1 VIVRDVRREEQE
13 ALGALTVAAY
23 RALLGENMGAGYAAE
38 LADVAGR
45 ATLVDVLVAVDDHG
59 ELLGGITYIPG
70 PGPMAWFTDAGEA
83 GMRMLAVDP
92 AAQGRGVGGAL
103 VSACVQR
110 AVASRKT
117 RLLLHTTQPMVV
129 AHRLYDRAGF
139 RRDPDH
145 DEVVEGG
152 LLLLGYALDLGGRV
166 EPCRPGGGIG

>member
-1 VIVRDVRREEQE
+1 VIVRDVRREEHE
-13 ALGALTVAAY
+13 ALGALTVASY
-23 RALLGENMGAGYAAE
+23 RALLGDNMDPGYAAE

-45 ATLVDVLVAVDDHG
+45 AGLVDVLVAVDDDG
-59 ELLGGITYIPG
+59 RPLGGITYIPG

-110 AVASRKT
+110 AVTAGKT

-129 AHRLYDRAGF
+129 AHHLYERAGF
-139 RRDPDH
+139 RRDPGH
-145 DEVVEGG
+145 DEMVEGG

-166 EPCRPGGGIG
+166 EPSRPGGGIG